1 MRGWRRAFHHEMRA
15 NTRHWQQGFVPHW
28 APGFQPGIGA
38 WFALPFVSI
47 LRAGLA
53 LLWIVALVSLLATG
67 AVFGVLLP
75 AGIPVWAGVLCLF
88 AFYLVLAWP
97 LKAMR
102 RAYYWNAAGGPF
114 FAPPFIYAFDA
125 FIGIGF
131 VVVLLWLAGHHLPQ
145 IHEAFRNIPPLVHE
159 AVNAVKDWWAAR

>member
-1 MRGWRRAFHHEMRA
+1 
-15 NTRHWQQGFVPHW
+15 
-28 APGFQPGIGA
+28 
-38 WFALPFVSI
+38 
-47 LRAGLA
+47 
-53 LLWIVALVSLLATG
+53 
-67 AVFGVLLP
+67 
-75 AGIPVWAGVLCLF
+75 
-88 AFYLVLAWP
+88 
-97 LKAMR
+97 MR